1 MCGSSLCNAGVDK
14 KLIRDRTGHRSD
26 ALTKYEKANE
36 KVQTNVSA
44 ILGPELDSSTVSAT
58 IT

>member
-36 KVQTNVSA
+36 KVQTNVLA
-44 ILGPELDSSTVSAT
+44 ILGPKLE
-58 IT
+58 